1 MKSISVIGCCVCRDL
16 FESDTEN
23 FSFHTDIRFS
33 SPISMISAP
42 VDFIKADFSDFT
54 KEVKT
59 VNGKWYKKN
68 LINDI
73 NKTAFKALQERHGE
87 YLVMDFA
94 EARISLAKISWK
106 NRLDKLL
113 VTNSVSFKAHYNAS
127 LKNNIFKDTKLE
139 IINPLE
145 YSDEFWRETIKEYS
159 REILK
164 IFDEEKIILVKT
176 KQANHYIDANGYL
189 HPYNSDAHFNSIML
203 SEILLDK
210 LNEYFIEIC
219 PKCKVI
225 EIPKYAIGLQTHKW
239 GNHPLHFTSIFY
251 EYLLESVKAITL
263 ENNYDK
269 VNQLYIKYERLFKK
283 EYDEAKMKT
292 ALKSTNNGQ
301 EYSVFDIL
309 NNYEDFNSLGKK
321 KKMQIL
327 FALDRKNFF
336 KNVKKIIK

>member
-42 VDFIKADFSDFT
+42 VDFIKADFSNFT

-127 LKNNIFKDTKLE
+127 LKYNIFKDTKLE

-203 SEILLDK
+203 SEILLDR

-239 GNHPLHFTSIFY
+239 GNHPLHFTNIFY

-269 VNQLYIKYERLFKK
+269 VNELYIKYERLFKK